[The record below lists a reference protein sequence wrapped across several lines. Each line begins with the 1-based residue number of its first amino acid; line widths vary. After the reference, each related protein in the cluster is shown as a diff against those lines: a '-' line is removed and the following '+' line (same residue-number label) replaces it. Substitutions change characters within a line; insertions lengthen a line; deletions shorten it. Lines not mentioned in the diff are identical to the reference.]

1 MSNNDLFPQRCKG
14 ETDTKRDQ
22 REIRCLLLLVV
33 KSSF

>member
-1 MSNNDLFPQRCKG
+1 MSNYDLFPKRCKE
-14 ETDTKRDQ
+14 ETDTTRDQ